1 MIESKDLFSIQNALS
16 SKDKSIPVTTTE
28 TDYIL
33 LWLLV
38 GIAKSEMN
46 NILTFKGGTA
56 LKKFYLSN
64 YRFSEDLDFT
74 LLEMNSIKEIKDM
87 LEEVYNLI
95 KGMANIPLALKKL
108 EEHQN
113 GYTFYLNFSGPLGAD
128 ITKRHVKVDFTKNE
142 KLIYKPIIKPLAR
155 EYKEYKDIPEDIEL
169 KVYPIKEIFI
179 EKYLSILDKRRNEP
193 RDLYDLW
200 YLMSNKCLKYKH
212 LGIDIKEK
220 GKYKGISNYNIINTL
235 NRKRNNYKSLWE
247 RRLETQIID
256 LPYFDRIF
264 REIKQYLRPL
274 NNILQNN

>member
-1 MIESKDLFSIQNALS
+1 M
-16 SKDKSIPVTTTE
+16 
-28 TDYIL
+28 
-33 LWLLV
+33 
-38 GIAKSEMN
+38 
-46 NILTFKGGTA
+46 
-56 LKKFYLSN
+56 
-64 YRFSEDLDFT
+64 
-74 LLEMNSIKEIKDM
+74 
-87 LEEVYNLI
+87 
-95 KGMANIPLALKKL
+95 
-108 EEHQN
+108 
-113 GYTFYLNFSGPLGAD
+113 
-128 ITKRHVKVDFTKNE
+128 
-142 KLIYKPIIKPLAR
+142 
-155 EYKEYKDIPEDIEL
+155 
-169 KVYPIKEIFI
+169 
-179 EKYLSILDKRRNEP
+179 SILDKRRNEP